1 MSLAPERS
9 EANRGCHLKQLLS
22 LWENLDARK
31 RTIVIGTTIAVF
43 IGVLSLSRMA
53 AQDEMSL
60 LYSGLAPDTAGE
72 VLASLEA
79 KGIAYDVRGSSI
91 FVSNPERD
99 RLRLSLASEGLPAS
113 GGSGYELLDTMT
125 GFGTTSQMF
134 DVAYLRAKEGEL
146 ARTIVANPQIKSA
159 RVHIAQSEKSPF
171 RQGSTPT
178 ASVSLKSGGGVIPRD
193 AAEAIRHLVAS
204 AVAGLQPAD
213 VSVIDAANGTVIAQE
228 NSTTPSSLQNDRAEV
243 LRQNVLRL
251 VEARTG
257 VGKAVVEVNV
267 DTISEEERI
276 TERRFDPESRIAIST
291 DTQDTTRSSQN
302 AGGNGVTVASNVPDG
317 DAAGGG
323 EDSSSQDNETREVI
337 NYEVSE
343 TTREVRKSPGSVSR
357 ISVAV
362 LVDGTTQVGE
372 DGQEVWAARGAEE
385 LTILEDLV
393 KSAVGFTEARG
404 DIVTIRSMDLTPAPV
419 VADQG
424 GLGWVTASLFDPMA
438 LIKPGITALVVLAL
452 GLFVLRPVLL
462 SGREP
467 NLIDEPALIGQS
479 PQAFPGDD
487 AALMG
492 QDSLPPP
499 GMGTLNM
506 APPSMALPPP
516 GAGGLPDLP
525 PLQFDEDPV
534 ARLKNL
540 IEERQDETVEVLR
553 TWIETPEET
562 A

>member
-1 MSLAPERS
+1 M
-9 EANRGCHLKQLLS
+9 
-22 LWENLDARK
+22 
-31 RTIVIGTTIAVF
+31 IGTTIAVF

-72 VLASLEA
+72 VLASLEG
-79 KGIAYDVRGSSI
+79 KGIDYDVRGNSI
-91 FVSNPERD
+91 FVSDANRD

-171 RQGSTPT
+171 RTTSAPT
-178 ASVSLKSGGGVIPRD
+178 ASVSLKSGGGAISKD
-193 AAEAIRHLVAS
+193 TADSIRHLVAS

-213 VSVIDAANGTVIAQE
+213 VSIIDAANGLVIAQDSS
-228 NSTTPSSLQNDRAEV
+228 NTPSGLQNDRAEI

-257 VGKAVVEVNV
+257 MGGAVVEVNV
-267 DTISEEERI
+267 DTVSEEERI
-276 TERRFDPESRIAIST
+276 TERRIDPEGRIAIST
-291 DTQDTTRSSQN
+291 DTQATTRSSQN
-302 AGGNGVTVASNVPDG
+302 AGGSGVTVASNLPDG

-323 EDSSSQDNETREVI
+323 GENSSQDNETREVV

-343 TTREVRKSPGSVSR
+343 TTREIRKTPGSVSR

-362 LVDGTTQVGE
+362 LVDGTTEVDE
-372 DGQEVWAARGAEE
+372 NGQEVWAARSDAELE
-385 LTILEDLV
+385 TLEDLV

-419 VADQG
+419 AVDTG
-424 GLGWVTASLFDPMA
+424 GLGWVTSSLFNPMA
-438 LIKPGITALVVLAL
+438 LIKPGLTALVVLAL
-452 GLFVLRPVLL
+452 GMFVLRPVLL

-467 NLIDEPALIGQS
+467 NMIDQPALIGQVTEGQ
-479 PQAFPGDD
+479 PQSDQALDIQDTVASQTPLLANTPGV
-487 AALMG
+487 
-492 QDSLPPP
+492 LPPP
-499 GMGTLNM
+499 ITN
-506 APPSMALPPP
+506 
-516 GAGGLPDLP
+516 GATDGSVA
-525 PLQFDEDPV
+525 QFDEDPV
-534 ARLKNL
+534 ARLKSL

-553 TWIETPEET
+553 TWIENPEET